1 MTFES
6 RSRKRHCIAA
16 GKSSRKTALTESR
29 KQHGCRAEIMWSIA
43 FQIQS
48 ENARGKGLGN
58 LACLPAGKR
67 RVLMVKIAILE
78 ELPRGVDFGTGFLVD
93 SMTFET
99 QPENARGIRLQSR

>member
-1 MTFES
+1 MDGNGIVS
-6 RSRKRHCIAA
+6 RLENRA
-16 GKSSRKTALTESR
+16 GKPPSPKAENGTASELKSC
-29 KQHGCRAEIMWSIA
+29 GSIT

-67 RVLMVKIAILE
+67 RVLMVEMAILE

-99 QPENARGIRLQSR
+99 QPENARGIRLQSRAQF